1 MRKSTILLQLLLAG
15 LPSCDKQL
23 APKPTMVNQ
32 FITGEI
38 NGVPFTSGITVQMG
52 ACVRK
57 DFCDKDA
64 IWINLARKI
73 DDETYQMV
81 FMEYIHGQ
89 PGDYWLKDSLTAH
102 YKSGVCTQERVYA
115 TSSFQAYPGDDI
127 TMDDYRL
134 LEGPWNYLKI
144 LKYDFKK
151 GELQGEFGARFVR
164 ENKVQHA
171 FDAAD
176 TVTYTKTKFYLSN
189 MYIADVITE
198 PR

>member
-1 MRKSTILLQLLLAG
+1 MKKWSYVSITLLL
-15 LPSCDKQL
+15 LLSCDKDP
-23 APKPTMVNQ
+23 APNAMMVNQ
-32 FITGEI
+32 FFTGEI
-38 NGVPFTSGITVQMG
+38 NGVPFKSEITVQMG
-52 ACVRK
+52 ACVRR
-57 DFCDKDA
+57 DLCDKDA

-89 PGDYWLKDSLTAH
+89 PGEYWLKDSLTAH
-102 YKSGVCTQERVYA
+102 LTSGVCTQERIYA
-115 TSSFQAYPGDDI
+115 TSSFKEYPGDDI

-134 LEGPWNYLKI
+134 LEGPWNYLRI
-144 LKYDFKK
+144 LKYDSDK
-151 GELQGEFGARFVR
+151 GELQGEFGAKFVR

-171 FDAAD
+171 FDAVD
-176 TVTYTKTKFYLSN
+176 TITYTNAKFFLSN